1 MKKLSSKTT
10 FTLLFFIVCLTIK
23 AQIKTSAEIN
33 NKKVVA
39 VVKENTLP
47 LTDRQ
52 VSLDIKDLELKSE
65 NAVKSDAVTGIVNLQ
80 FDQEV
85 FTKGMSYE
93 LFDNSGKLI
102 KSNPI
107 NKINTSINLHNVEAE
122 NYVLNIVKGS
132 ENLKTFGFYH

>member
-1 MKKLSSKTT
+1 
-10 FTLLFFIVCLTIK
+10 
-23 AQIKTSAEIN
+23 
-33 NKKVVA
+33 
-39 VVKENTLP
+39 
-47 LTDRQ
+47 
-52 VSLDIKDLELKSE
+52 
-65 NAVKSDAVTGIVNLQ
+65 
-80 FDQEV
+80 
-85 FTKGMSYE
+85 MSYE

>member
-1 MKKLSSKTT
+1 
-10 FTLLFFIVCLTIK
+10 
-23 AQIKTSAEIN
+23 KTSAEIN
-33 NKKVVA
+33 NKKVVTA
-39 VVKENTLP
+39 VKENTLP
-47 LTDRQ
+47 LTDSQ

>member
-1 MKKLSSKTT
+1 MKKLSSKTS
-10 FTLLFFIVCLTIK
+10 FTMLFFIACLTIN

-47 LTDRQ
+47 LTDSQ